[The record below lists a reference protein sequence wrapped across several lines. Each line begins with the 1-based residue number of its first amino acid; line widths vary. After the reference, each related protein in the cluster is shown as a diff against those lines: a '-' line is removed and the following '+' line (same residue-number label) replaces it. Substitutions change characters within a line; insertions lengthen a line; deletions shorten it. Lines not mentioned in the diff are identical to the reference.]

1 MTYLFKDN
9 IEMGVQELKRKA
21 ERIVSRM
28 DDTQKETLF
37 LTIKA
42 VIDGLIMDKRE
53 NPRNTKRLDSFA
65 GRINI
70 GLQVEEDEI
79 VWINLIANNGEYT
92 VSRDTLEERDLE
104 LIADPED
111 LMFFCNGQ
119 YSVMHMMMKKNRFG
133 KRKLRFKGR
142 AYGKLLALP
151 KILVLDKKEH

>member
-1 MTYLFKDN
+1 
-9 IEMGVQELKRKA
+9 
-21 ERIVSRM
+21 M
-28 DDTQKETLF
+28 DDTQRETLF

-42 VIDGLIMDKRE
+42 VIDGIIADKRE
-53 NPRNTKRLDSFA
+53 NPKNTKRLDSFE

-79 VWINLIANNGEYT
+79 VWINLIAENGEYT

-133 KRKLRFKGR
+133 KRKLRFRGR
-142 AYGKLLALP
+142 AFGKLLALP

>member
-1 MTYLFKDN
+1 
-9 IEMGVQELKRKA
+9 
-21 ERIVSRM
+21 M
-28 DDTQKETLF
+28 DDTQRETLF

-42 VIDGLIMDKRE
+42 VIDGIIADKRE
-53 NPRNTKRLDSFA
+53 NPKNTKRLDSFE

-79 VWINLIANNGEYT
+79 VWINLIAENGEYT

-133 KRKLRFKGR
+133 KRKLRFRGR